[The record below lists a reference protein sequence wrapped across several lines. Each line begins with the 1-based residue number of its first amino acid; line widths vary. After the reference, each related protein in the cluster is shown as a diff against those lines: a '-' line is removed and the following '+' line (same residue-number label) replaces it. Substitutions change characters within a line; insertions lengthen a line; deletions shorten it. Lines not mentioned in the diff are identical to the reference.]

1 MIKNVL
7 EAGKRNTSKLA
18 ANEPSA
24 DVMFMSGALKAAQN
38 SPPEIRAKILSDV
51 QAFTNI
57 AASEVAFMFDQNSD
71 NNDHSVFDMPDSE
84 RRRQI
89 IRDNFLDAA
98 E

>member
-7 EAGKRNTSKLA
+7 EAGKRNTTKPVV
-18 ANEPSA
+18 NEPSA

-57 AASEVAFMFDQNSD
+57 AASEVAFMFDLNSD

-89 IRDNFLDAA
+89 IRDNLLDAA

>member
-1 MIKNVL
+1 MIKHVF
-7 EAGKRNTSKLA
+7 ETGGKIQSKPVVPET
-18 ANEPSA
+18 NA

-57 AASEVAFMFDQNSD
+57 AASEVAFMFDPESD

-89 IRDNFLDAA
+89 IRDNLLDAA